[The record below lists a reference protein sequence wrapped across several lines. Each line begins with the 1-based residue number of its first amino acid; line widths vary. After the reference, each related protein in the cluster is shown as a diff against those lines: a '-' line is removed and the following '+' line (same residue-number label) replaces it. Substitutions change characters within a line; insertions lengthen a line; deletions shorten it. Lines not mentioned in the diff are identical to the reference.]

1 MKEQSTTKNIIKY
14 MLTSV
19 AIYFSLFFDMSKV
32 YPNVYLQSA
41 DSGEIVKIVSFLQRF
56 DAGFG
61 DYSLAEDFGLKP
73 FFQRKR
79 NSICNGGSRIICP
92 IVNSG

>member
-41 DSGEIVKIVSFLQRF
+41 DFGEIVKIVSFL
-56 DAGFG
+56 
-61 DYSLAEDFGLKP
+61 
-73 FFQRKR
+73 
-79 NSICNGGSRIICP
+79 
-92 IVNSG
+92 